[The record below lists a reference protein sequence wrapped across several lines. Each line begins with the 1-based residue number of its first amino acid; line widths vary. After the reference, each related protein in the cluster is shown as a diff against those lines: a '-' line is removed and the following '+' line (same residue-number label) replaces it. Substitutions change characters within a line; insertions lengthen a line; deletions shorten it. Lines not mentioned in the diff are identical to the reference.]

1 MWRINNSFCFS
12 ILLVLDLCP
21 WKSMLTY
28 WCWSCLSSCFPCR
41 SSECDGVTLCDT
53 SWQLV
58 TDGEWSGASKTR
70 SASQLTPQWL
80 PDYGAHHSPL
90 RTAFRKYFHF
100 KFSLS
105 HAQGALLAAD
115 LLNIQISG
123 VFASAGWPSG
133 YLSSPNIRHNLPFL
147 PSRHLTLNLK
157 PKLLGIVPQWPG
169 CECGNQEGA
178 HNGLKYE
185 LTNWSVY
192 HSPVTAGQELD
203 SRHLFLTI
211 FVLESWGGL
220 GHPDTTELQGAKL
233 VLSIC
238 LNCLGN
244 VGKTTLPVNAKNFH
258 SLIFLNSK
266 QEIES
271 LILVNISIISMSKSI
286 L

>member
-1 MWRINNSFCFS
+1 
-12 ILLVLDLCP
+12 
-21 WKSMLTY
+21 MLTY

-58 TDGEWSGASKTR
+58 TDGEWSGGSKTR

-105 HAQGALLAAD
+105 HAQGALLICSTFKYLEYLPALAD
-115 LLNIQISG
+115 RLVIWAVLTFAIICPFYHPDIWHWIWNQNYLVLCRSGPAVSVGTKKVLTMAWNMNWPIG
-123 VFASAGWPSG
+123 VFTIHW
-133 YLSSPNIRHNLPFL
+133 
-147 PSRHLTLNLK
+147 SR
-157 PKLLGIVPQWPG
+157 
-169 CECGNQEGA
+169 
-178 HNGLKYE
+178 
-185 LTNWSVY
+185 
-192 HSPVTAGQELD
+192 AGQQTPFSDHFCAGELG
-203 SRHLFLTI
+203 RA
-211 FVLESWGGL
+211 GPL

-266 QEIES
+266 QEIDS
-271 LILVNISIISMSKSI
+271 LMLVNISIIISMSKSI
-286 L
+286 F

>member
-1 MWRINNSFCFS
+1 MWRIKKWFCFS
-12 ILLVLDLCP
+12 ILLILDLCP

-53 SWQLV
+53 SWQLL
-58 TDGEWSGASKTR
+58 TDGEWSGGSKTR
-70 SASQLTPQWL
+70 SASHLTPQWL

-105 HAQGALLAAD
+105 HAQGALLAVD

-133 YLSSPNIRHNLPFL
+133 YLSSPNIRYNLPFL

-157 PKLLGIVPQWPG
+157 PKLLGIVQWPG
-169 CECGNQEGA
+169 CECGNQEGG

-192 HSPVTAGQELD
+192 HSLVTAGQELD
-203 SRHLFLTI
+203 TGQQTPFSDHFCAGELGRGGPPWHHLAP
-211 FVLESWGGL
+211 GGQTC
-220 GHPDTTELQGAKL
+220 PFY
-233 VLSIC
+233 
-238 LNCLGN
+238 
-244 VGKTTLPVNAKNFH
+244 LPQLPWECWKNHFACQC
-258 SLIFLNSK
+258 
-266 QEIES
+266 QEFS
-271 LILVNISIISMSKSI
+271 
-286 L
+286 

>member
-1 MWRINNSFCFS
+1 MWRFNNSFCFS

-70 SASQLTPQWL
+70 SASHLTPQWL

-105 HAQGALLAAD
+105 HAQGALLICSTFKYLEYLPALAD
-115 LLNIQISG
+115 RLVIWAVLTFAIICPFYHPDIWHWIWNQNYLVLCRSG
-123 VFASAGWPSG
+123 CSRLWVWEPRRCSQW
-133 YLSSPNIRHNLPFL
+133 LEIWIDQLECLPF
-147 PSRHLTLNLK
+147 T
-157 PKLLGIVPQWPG
+157 
-169 CECGNQEGA
+169 
-178 HNGLKYE
+178 
-185 LTNWSVY
+185 
-192 HSPVTAGQELD
+192 GQELD

-211 FVLESWGGL
+211 FVLESGEAGAGGPPWHHRAP
-220 GHPDTTELQGAKL
+220 GGQTCPFY
-233 VLSIC
+233 
-238 LNCLGN
+238 
-244 VGKTTLPVNAKNFH
+244 LPQLPWECWKNHFACQC
-258 SLIFLNSK
+258 
-266 QEIES
+266 QEFS
-271 LILVNISIISMSKSI
+271 
-286 L
+286 

>member
-1 MWRINNSFCFS
+1 
-12 ILLVLDLCP
+12 
-21 WKSMLTY
+21 MLTY

-41 SSECDGVTLCDT
+41 SSECDGVTLCDS
-53 SWQLV
+53 SWQLL

-90 RTAFRKYFHF
+90 RTAFRKYFSF
-100 KFSLS
+100 QIFFVPRTGS
-105 HAQGALLAAD
+105 AAD

-133 YLSSPNIRHNLPFL
+133 YLSSPNICYNLPFL

-157 PKLLGIVPQWPG
+157 PKLLGIVSQWPG

-192 HSPVTAGQELD
+192 HSLVKSWTADTFFWPFLCWRAGAGWATGPPWHHRAPGGQTCP
-203 SRHLFLTI
+203 FY
-211 FVLESWGGL
+211 
-220 GHPDTTELQGAKL
+220 
-233 VLSIC
+233 
-238 LNCLGN
+238 
-244 VGKTTLPVNAKNFH
+244 LPQLPWECWKNHFACQC
-258 SLIFLNSK
+258 
-266 QEIES
+266 QEFS
-271 LILVNISIISMSKSI
+271 
-286 L
+286 

>member
-58 TDGEWSGASKTR
+58 TDGEWSGGSKPR

-105 HAQGALLAAD
+105 HAQGALLICSTFKYLEYLPAA
-115 LLNIQISG
+115 
-123 VFASAGWPSG
+123 WPSG
-133 YLSSPNIRHNLPFL
+133 YLSSPNICYNLPFL

-157 PKLLGIVPQWPG
+157 PKLLGIVSQWLLQAVSVG
-169 CECGNQEGA
+169 T
-178 HNGLKYE
+178 KKV
-185 LTNWSVY
+185 LTMAWNMNWPIGVFTI
-192 HSPVTAGQELD
+192 HRSPLVKSWTADTFFWPFLCWRAGRLGWATLTPPS
-203 SRHLFLTI
+203 SRGPNLSFLSASIALGMLEKPLCLSMPRI
-211 FVLESWGGL
+211 FI
-220 GHPDTTELQGAKL
+220 A
-233 VLSIC
+233 
-238 LNCLGN
+238 
-244 VGKTTLPVNAKNFH
+244 
-258 SLIFLNSK
+258 
-266 QEIES
+266 
-271 LILVNISIISMSKSI
+271 
-286 L
+286 